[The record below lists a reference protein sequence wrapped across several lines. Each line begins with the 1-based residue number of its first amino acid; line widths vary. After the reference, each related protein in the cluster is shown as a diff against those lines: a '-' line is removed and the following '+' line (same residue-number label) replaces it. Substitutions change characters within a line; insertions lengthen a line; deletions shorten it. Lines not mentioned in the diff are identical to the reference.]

1 MLMGLHAAAADCC
14 EEDSMAGACMRE
26 PSAEVGLSLRIYKCK
41 YNSIY
46 IYGCEQGLG
55 KCIYSRFL
63 NRIPNM

>member
-41 YNSIY
+41 YDSIY
-46 IYGCEQGLG
+46 IYMGV
-55 KCIYSRFL
+55 SRVL
-63 NRIPNM
+63 ESVYTRDS